1 MVLALDEHDATIYT
15 GDTLKLCANIS
26 PDSATN
32 KGLLWTSSNPDIAA
46 VDANGNV
53 RGLSVGSAEI
63 LCTAADGSEV
73 TDKCAVT
80 VRAKVKGVTLDQSRL
95 ELVIGNGEEAATGRI
110 DFTLQPE
117 NAYIQTVT
125 WTSSTRAL
133 LRWIPLAPF
142 AQSAK
147 ESQQFLL
154 LLMIQTAMR
163 LPVVK
168 LLSAKQFPP
177 FSSLT
182 PCQL

>member
-110 DFTLQPE
+110 DFTLQ
-117 NAYIQTVT
+117 QRTHT
-125 WTSSTRAL
+125 
-133 LRWIPLAPF
+133 F
-142 AQSAK
+142 
-147 ESQQFLL
+147 
-154 LLMIQTAMR
+154 
-163 LPVVK
+163 K
-168 LLSAKQFPP
+168 LLHGHPRREHCYGGFRWHRSRNQRRSRNSFCY
-177 FSSLT
+177 F
-182 PCQL
+182 